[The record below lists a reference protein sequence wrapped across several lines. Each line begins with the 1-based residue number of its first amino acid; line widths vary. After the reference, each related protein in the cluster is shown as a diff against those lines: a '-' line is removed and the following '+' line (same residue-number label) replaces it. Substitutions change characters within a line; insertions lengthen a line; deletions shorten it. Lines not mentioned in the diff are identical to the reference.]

1 VFSKISHQKPTINII
16 NYLKHVIYVNT
27 TNITY
32 PLYYVLGVYILAWK
46 KGIAVLTAGN
56 TKVSPDER
64 IRLVDGNNLEI
75 RDIQT
80 NDAGNYVCQ
89 IATLKPREISHTVEI
104 LGEPNF
110 RIIYIYI
117 YTHFII
123 KYNNNISY
131 IF

>member
-1 VFSKISHQKPTINII
+1 MIIWIIFSS
-16 NYLKHVIYVNT
+16 
-27 TNITY
+27 
-32 PLYYVLGVYILAWK
+32 GVYILAWK
-46 KGIAVLTAGN
+46 KGIAVLTAGS

-104 LGEPNF
+104 LGKQLVF
-110 RIIYIYI
+110 RDLIRLWCSWLVSAMC
-117 YTHFII
+117 FIS
-123 KYNNNISY
+123 NVAGLRV
-131 IF
+131 

>member
-1 VFSKISHQKPTINII
+1 M
-16 NYLKHVIYVNT
+16 
-27 TNITY
+27 
-32 PLYYVLGVYILAWK
+32 LYYFFFAGVYILAWK
-46 KGIAVLTAGN
+46 KGIAVLTAGS

-104 LGEPNF
+104 LG
-110 RIIYIYI
+110 
-117 YTHFII
+117 
-123 KYNNNISY
+123 KL
-131 IF
+131 

>member
-1 VFSKISHQKPTINII
+1 M
-16 NYLKHVIYVNT
+16 
-27 TNITY
+27 
-32 PLYYVLGVYILAWK
+32 
-46 KGIAVLTAGN
+46 LTAGT

-104 LGEPNF
+104 LGKQFNF
-110 RIIYIYI
+110 RNHITKYIYSECVSAMCVIPNVPGLRVKI
-117 YTHFII
+117 YV
-123 KYNNNISY
+123 
-131 IF
+131 

>member
-1 VFSKISHQKPTINII
+1 MYTYVYFYRICQELNHIPYSYTSVILYFS
-16 NYLKHVIYVNT
+16 
-27 TNITY
+27 
-32 PLYYVLGVYILAWK
+32 GVYILAWK
-46 KGIAVLTAGN
+46 KGIAVLTAGS

-104 LGEPNF
+104 LG
-110 RIIYIYI
+110 
-117 YTHFII
+117 
-123 KYNNNISY
+123 KL
-131 IF
+131 

>member
-1 VFSKISHQKPTINII
+1 M
-16 NYLKHVIYVNT
+16 
-27 TNITY
+27 
-32 PLYYVLGVYILAWK
+32 AWK
-46 KGIAVLTAGN
+46 KGIAVLTAGH

-104 LGEPNF
+104 LGEF
-110 RIIYIYI
+110 AIIAVIAVVSRINRKTYLSRIRMHTVLLLQSVLYCVS
-117 YTHFII
+117 
-123 KYNNNISY
+123 NVRL
-131 IF
+131 

>member
-1 VFSKISHQKPTINII
+1 MFKFEEKTGHNNELYELYRICVCQELNHTFTLVMFFS
-16 NYLKHVIYVNT
+16 
-27 TNITY
+27 
-32 PLYYVLGVYILAWK
+32 GVYILAWK
-46 KGIAVLTAGN
+46 KGIAVLTAGS

-104 LGEPNF
+104 LGKLHYRF
-110 RIIYIYI
+110 QK
-117 YTHFII
+117 T
-123 KYNNNISY
+123 
-131 IF
+131 

>member
-1 VFSKISHQKPTINII
+1 M
-16 NYLKHVIYVNT
+16 
-27 TNITY
+27 
-32 PLYYVLGVYILAWK
+32 YILAWK
-46 KGIAVLTAGN
+46 KGIAVLTAGS

-104 LGEPNF
+104 LGKPNF
-110 RIIYIYI
+110 RKHKIYIYSWYNVI
-117 YTHFII
+117 FQSVLYIEYFELTEDISLKKNRIHNT
-123 KYNNNISY
+123 KYEIV
-131 IF
+131 

>member
-1 VFSKISHQKPTINII
+1 M
-16 NYLKHVIYVNT
+16 
-27 TNITY
+27 
-32 PLYYVLGVYILAWK
+32 
-46 KGIAVLTAGN
+46 LTAGS

-104 LGEPNF
+104 LGELSY
-110 RIIYIYI
+110 YIYGHKT
-117 YTHFII
+117 YTYSWYILKCFI
-123 KYNNNISY
+123 
-131 IF
+131 F

>member
-1 VFSKISHQKPTINII
+1 M
-16 NYLKHVIYVNT
+16 
-27 TNITY
+27 
-32 PLYYVLGVYILAWK
+32 AWK
-46 KGIAVLTAGN
+46 KGIAVLTAGH

-104 LGEPNF
+104 LGEFAHYSSRFTNKQKNVL
-110 RIIYIYI
+110 IMCIYMVLLLQSVLYCVL
-117 YTHFII
+117 
-123 KYNNNISY
+123 NVR
-131 IF
+131 

>member
-1 VFSKISHQKPTINII
+1 MYYI
-16 NYLKHVIYVNT
+16 
-27 TNITY
+27 
-32 PLYYVLGVYILAWK
+32 LYLGVYILAWK

-104 LGEPNF
+104 LGKIN
-110 RIIYIYI
+110 ISI
-117 YTHFII
+117 HI
-123 KYNNNISY
+123 KYTFIGSAYSNIFY
-131 IF
+131 IIILNSEYYNIRVYLTHIVISHNS